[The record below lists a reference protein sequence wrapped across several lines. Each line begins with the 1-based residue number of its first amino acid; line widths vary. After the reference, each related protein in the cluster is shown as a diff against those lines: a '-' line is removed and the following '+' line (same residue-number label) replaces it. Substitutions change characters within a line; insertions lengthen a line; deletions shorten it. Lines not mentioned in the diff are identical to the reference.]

1 MAELYLVE
9 FKGSRKEYFYNTF
22 YHKLGEEDYVVT
34 QTDRGEDLGVIL
46 KKIDIEIE
54 FGDDDKPQS
63 ILRKAGKDDLHR
75 HEELKE
81 TDLKCKKEIIDLI
94 RKHGLVMKVV
104 DIETQLD
111 GNKMTIF
118 FTADQ
123 RVDFRGLVKDLA
135 SCYKTRIEL
144 RQIGVRDEARRIGGF
159 GICGQMQCCNSFIK
173 SFNPIS
179 TQQAREQDLPMNPAK
194 ISGNC
199 GRLLCCLRFEVEQY
213 RACKG
218 KFPAPGTTVNTKEG
232 KGVISRIDIF
242 NEEAVIIDEERVQFR
257 AKAKDIL
264 DVSNNDVEVSK
275 VSSRPEKEFLEDD
288 ADVKDVSKLDENDN

>member
-9 FKGSRKEYFYNTF
+9 FKGSRKEYFYNTY
-22 YHKLGEEDYVVT
+22 YHKLGDEDFVVT
-34 QTDRGEDLGVIL
+34 QTDRGEDLGKIL
-46 KKIDIEIE
+46 KKIDIEVE

-63 ILRKAGKDDLHR
+63 ILRKAGKDDLQR
-75 HEELKE
+75 HEELLD
-81 TDLKCKKEIIDLI
+81 TDNKCKKEIVELV
-94 RKHGLVMKVV
+94 RKHGLIMKVV

-123 RVDFRGLVKDLA
+123 RVDFRGLVKELA

-144 RQIGVRDEARRIGGF
+144 RQIGVRDESRRIGGY

-173 SFNPIS
+173 SFSPIS

-213 RACKG
+213 RTCKA
-218 KFPAPGTTVNTKEG
+218 KFPTPGTKVNTKVG
-232 KGVISRIDIF
+232 NGVILRIDIF
-242 NEEAVIIDEERVQFR
+242 NEEAVILDEERVQFR
-257 AKAKDIL
+257 AKAGDIL
-264 DVSNNDVEVSK
+264 DVSNNK
-275 VSSRPEKEFLEDD
+275 VAESQVGSSSGKELLEEEPDIQ
-288 ADVKDVSKLDENDN
+288 DVSKLDEKDN

>member
-22 YHKLGEEDYVVT
+22 YHQLGEEDYVVT
-34 QTDRGEDLGVIL
+34 QTDRGEDLGKIL
-46 KKIDIEIE
+46 KKIEIAIE
-54 FGDDDKPQS
+54 FGDDNKPQS
-63 ILRKAGKDDLHR
+63 ILRKAGKDDLQR
-75 HEELKE
+75 HQELRD
-81 TDLKCKKEIIDLI
+81 TDLKCKREIIDLI

-118 FTADQ
+118 FTADH

-144 RQIGVRDEARRIGGF
+144 RQIGVRDEARRIGGY
-159 GICGQMQCCNSFIK
+159 GICGQTQCCNSFIK
-173 SFNPIS
+173 SFSPIS

-213 RACKG
+213 RTCKA
-218 KFPAPGTTVNTKEG
+218 KFPPPGTTVKTKDG
-232 KGVISRIDIF
+232 KGVILRIDIF
-242 NEEAVIIDEERVQFR
+242 NEEAVILDEERVQFR

-264 DVSNNDVEVSK
+264 DISNNNIEASK
-275 VSSRPEKEFLEDD
+275 VSSLPEKEFLENNNNIKD
-288 ADVKDVSKLDENDN
+288 AAKLDESDN